1 MNSNSIVL
9 SLFSSRHPRPPS
21 SGDASSGDP
30 VPTGPSKF
38 SGIRALIA
46 NYRSGGG
53 TSIRASAADASAPLT
68 ESAAAAVADFPTRD
82 EIAELADAQDDL
94 RAAMDDDAFGG
105 GSALQGAGSASA
117 QEAGEEGG
125 ASIASVILS
134 KKRDLIDT
142 DSDDGSDGDDSASS
156 ASSSSSSTTS
166 SSAEVL
172 GARLASEKE
181 IDEQWTHMAPRVR
194 IFIYFES
201 LLLFRVLV

>member
-1 MNSNSIVL
+1 M
-9 SLFSSRHPRPPS
+9 
-21 SGDASSGDP
+21 
-30 VPTGPSKF
+30 PTGPSKF

-53 TSIRASAADASAPLT
+53 TSIRVPSADASAPLS
-68 ESAAAAVADFPTRD
+68 ESAAAAADFPTRD

-105 GSALQGAGSASA
+105 GSALQGEGSASA
-117 QEAGEEGG
+117 QEAAEEGG
-125 ASIASVILS
+125 ASISSVILS

-156 ASSSSSSTTS
+156 ASSSSSSTS
-166 SSAEVL
+166 SSSTEVL

-201 LLLFRVLV
+201 SLFFRVLV